1 MLCVIAV
8 LISSLGYTQED
19 LPLKDRV
26 TQFDSLSYDDKIEV
40 TEQYVNSDLNSNEV
54 NVFILRYNELYLFI
68 NRDVYRKSFYNTS
81 FNDSLLRQDSLF
93 FLLKLHIYD
102 SEIDSAVSKYNW
114 MLKKGN
120 RNLNLASEK
129 LSRYYTH
136 VNPKKALYYLEQYF
150 QFSAKHYLE
159 NKGESPHYGR
169 NVNNFFQLLY
179 YNQEYQKIIT
189 FSDSILQQ
197 SPNHIIWLERKADAE
212 YALKNYKV
220 ASKAYAQIY
229 KTTCK
234 FDYLKDLLKVYNKLQ
249 DTSAIVDLLTNY
261 SSHKGVTDIE
271 SKHLLYNYLEY
282 YGFYQARDSLLQS
295 VLKQDPEGFKSFL
308 TTEAFYYY
316 SLFLSNDKQYRAA
329 IKLLKKAASM
339 IDTAYNGYTNQRKID
354 RYIYHSVF
362 DYYRFGEP
370 INLYK
375 SKYEY
380 AIGWQYI
387 KKGRKRKALK
397 HFKRAIDCYECNV
410 DAHYKI
416 GWLYEKSFWRRDRL
430 AIPHYEKIISC
441 DLYDW
446 DEHPAITYL
455 AGLYVKEEELD
466 KAKML
471 LDSNLS
477 DDQLSS
483 DDYFVHYQI
492 HFEKEQYEKAIKMI
506 EKAIELED
514 NQKKVH
520 LYGRLKE
527 IMTELQE
534 ME

>member
-1 MLCVIAV
+1 
-8 LISSLGYTQED
+8 
-19 LPLKDRV
+19 
-26 TQFDSLSYDDKIEV
+26 
-40 TEQYVNSDLNSNEV
+40 
-54 NVFILRYNELYLFI
+54 
-68 NRDVYRKSFYNTS
+68 
-81 FNDSLLRQDSLF
+81 
-93 FLLKLHIYD
+93 
-102 SEIDSAVSKYNW
+102 
-114 MLKKGN
+114 
-120 RNLNLASEK
+120 
-129 LSRYYTH
+129 
-136 VNPKKALYYLEQYF
+136 
-150 QFSAKHYLE
+150 
-159 NKGESPHYGR
+159 
-169 NVNNFFQLLY
+169 
-179 YNQEYQKIIT
+179 
-189 FSDSILQQ
+189 
-197 SPNHIIWLERKADAE
+197 
-212 YALKNYKV
+212 
-220 ASKAYAQIY
+220 
-229 KTTCK
+229 
-234 FDYLKDLLKVYNKLQ
+234 
-249 DTSAIVDLLTNY
+249 
-261 SSHKGVTDIE
+261 
-271 SKHLLYNYLEY
+271 
-282 YGFYQARDSLLQS
+282 
-295 VLKQDPEGFKSFL
+295 
-308 TTEAFYYY
+308 
-316 SLFLSNDKQYRAA
+316 
-329 IKLLKKAASM
+329 M

-506 EKAIELED
+506 EEAIELED